1 MSQSL
6 LQMSRLQI
14 FTSQSHH
21 HINLAALDQYKQS
34 ENAVYLG
41 NYPITPALPYLIP
54 SEMLLNFQMG
64 GHMWNWMQRLV
75 NIPLHIS

>member
-14 FTSQSHH
+14 FTSQSHR
-21 HINLAALDQYKQS
+21 HINLAALDQYKKS
-34 ENAVYLG
+34 EKAVYLG

-54 SEMLLNFQMG
+54 
-64 GHMWNWMQRLV
+64 
-75 NIPLHIS
+75 